1 MAGTTGRKRA
11 REGKVKPTK
20 KQKRQNLRHYDRV
33 ANDSEEEEGAG
44 AGAGDFKAVNL
55 LDSDSDD
62 IHNAAADDGAESA
75 GSISSGDEAPPKKV
89 KKAAKAAKP
98 TKRSAAAA
106 AAEAQKQ
113 TSGSEAD
120 DNEDDDAQ
128 SASGS
133 EDDDDDDDDDTEDS
147 VSDNEGNLDAP
158 RRDTKSRRN
167 DPTAFSTSISK
178 ILSTKLPSSR
188 RADPVLARSASA
200 HENAKQAADAA
211 LEHKARRLVRLQKRE
226 AMEKGRVKD
235 VLIATNADK
244 AGDAAAE
251 AASSTGSV
259 LEFERRQRKS
269 AGSISSGDEAP
280 KAPPKKVKKAAKAA
294 KPTKRS
300 AAAAAA
306 EAQKQTSG
314 SEADDNEDDDAQS
327 ASGSEDDDDDDDDDT
342 EDSVSDNE
350 GNLDAPRRDTKSR
363 RNDPTAFSTSISK
376 ILSTKLPSSRRA
388 DPVLARSASAHENAK
403 QAADAALEHKAR
415 RLVRLQKR
423 EAMEKGRVKDV
434 LIATNA
440 DKAGDAAADAAS
452 STGSVLEFERRQRK
466 VAQRGVVKL
475 FNAVRAAQVKASEAD
490 RAAKKDGVVAHSQ
503 KVAKVTELSQKGFLD
518 HLVAA
523 GSGMKKGGAH

>member
-11 REGKVKPTK
+11 REGKVKPPQPTK

-33 ANDSEEEEGAG
+33 ANDSEEEG

-75 GSISSGDEAPPKKV
+75 GSISSGDEAPKAPPKKV

-259 LEFERRQRKS
+259 LEFERRQRK
-269 AGSISSGDEAP
+269 
-280 KAPPKKVKKAAKAA
+280 
-294 KPTKRS
+294 
-300 AAAAAA
+300 
-306 EAQKQTSG
+306 
-314 SEADDNEDDDAQS
+314 
-327 ASGSEDDDDDDDDDT
+327 
-342 EDSVSDNE
+342 
-350 GNLDAPRRDTKSR
+350 
-363 RNDPTAFSTSISK
+363 
-376 ILSTKLPSSRRA
+376 
-388 DPVLARSASAHENAK
+388 
-403 QAADAALEHKAR
+403 
-415 RLVRLQKR
+415 
-423 EAMEKGRVKDV
+423 
-434 LIATNA
+434 
-440 DKAGDAAADAAS
+440 
-452 STGSVLEFERRQRK
+452 

>member
-11 REGKVKPTK
+11 REGKVKPPQPTK

-33 ANDSEEEEGAG
+33 ANDSEEEEG

-75 GSISSGDEAPPKKV
+75 GSISSGDEAPRAPPKKV

-98 TKRSAAAA
+98 TKRSAA

-120 DNEDDDAQ
+120 DNEDDDGQ

-133 EDDDDDDDDDTEDS
+133 EDDDDDDDDTEDS
-147 VSDNEGNLDAP
+147 VSDTEGNLNAP

-259 LEFERRQRKS
+259 LEFERRQRK
-269 AGSISSGDEAP
+269 
-280 KAPPKKVKKAAKAA
+280 
-294 KPTKRS
+294 
-300 AAAAAA
+300 
-306 EAQKQTSG
+306 
-314 SEADDNEDDDAQS
+314 
-327 ASGSEDDDDDDDDDT
+327 
-342 EDSVSDNE
+342 
-350 GNLDAPRRDTKSR
+350 
-363 RNDPTAFSTSISK
+363 
-376 ILSTKLPSSRRA
+376 
-388 DPVLARSASAHENAK
+388 
-403 QAADAALEHKAR
+403 
-415 RLVRLQKR
+415 
-423 EAMEKGRVKDV
+423 
-434 LIATNA
+434 
-440 DKAGDAAADAAS
+440 
-452 STGSVLEFERRQRK
+452 

-503 KVAKVTELSQKGFLD
+503 KVARVTELSQKGFLD

-523 GSGMKKGGAH
+523 GSGMKKAAHIEEA

>member
-1 MAGTTGRKRA
+1 MAGTIGRKRA
-11 REGKVKPTK
+11 REGKVKPPQPTK

-62 IHNAAADDGAESA
+62 IHNAAADDGAAE
-75 GSISSGDEAPPKKV
+75 ET
-89 KKAAKAAKP
+89 KP
-98 TKRSAAAA
+98 TKRSAAA
-106 AAEAQKQ
+106 EAQKQ
-113 TSGSEAD
+113 TAGSEAD

-133 EDDDDDDDDDTEDS
+133 EDDDDDDDDTEDS
-147 VSDNEGNLDAP
+147 VSDNEGNLNAP

-259 LEFERRQRKS
+259 LEFERRQRK
-269 AGSISSGDEAP
+269 
-280 KAPPKKVKKAAKAA
+280 
-294 KPTKRS
+294 
-300 AAAAAA
+300 
-306 EAQKQTSG
+306 
-314 SEADDNEDDDAQS
+314 
-327 ASGSEDDDDDDDDDT
+327 
-342 EDSVSDNE
+342 
-350 GNLDAPRRDTKSR
+350 
-363 RNDPTAFSTSISK
+363 
-376 ILSTKLPSSRRA
+376 
-388 DPVLARSASAHENAK
+388 
-403 QAADAALEHKAR
+403 
-415 RLVRLQKR
+415 
-423 EAMEKGRVKDV
+423 
-434 LIATNA
+434 
-440 DKAGDAAADAAS
+440 
-452 STGSVLEFERRQRK
+452 

-523 GSGMKKGGAH
+523 GSGMKKAAHIEEA